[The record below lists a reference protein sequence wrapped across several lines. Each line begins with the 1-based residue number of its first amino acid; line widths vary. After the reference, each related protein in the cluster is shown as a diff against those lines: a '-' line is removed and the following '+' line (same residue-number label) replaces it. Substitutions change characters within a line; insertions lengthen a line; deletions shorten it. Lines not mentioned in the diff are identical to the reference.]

1 MSCPLAVH
9 LPGKHTLK
17 YRGFLAGR
25 RRVFRGFCIALR
37 HRSGHAAL
45 FQTPYMQK
53 TINSFELLNGGGI
66 MCRMRLQPIIVPG
79 WKNSGPDHWQSR
91 WQALLP
97 NARRIEQHDWE
108 SPCAADWIS
117 RLTAEVDEA
126 RSPVLL
132 VAHSLGCVISAALP
146 VPLRAKVAGAL
157 LVAPADVERP
167 DTPECLRGFAPIPR
181 QPLPFQSVVVA
192 SDNDPYCALERARI
206 FAADWGSRVV
216 VLPGAGHIN
225 AESGLADWPQG
236 LKLLGALRRRASWRI
251 PPPAKRIPPIPV
263 YDL

>member
-1 MSCPLAVH
+1 
-9 LPGKHTLK
+9 
-17 YRGFLAGR
+17 
-25 RRVFRGFCIALR
+25 
-37 HRSGHAAL
+37 
-45 FQTPYMQK
+45 MQK
-53 TINSFELLNGGGI
+53 TINSFELLVRGGI

-97 NARRIEQHDWE
+97 NARRIEQQDWE
-108 SPCAADWIS
+108 NPCAADWIS

-132 VAHSLGCVISAALP
+132 VAHSLGCLISASLP
-146 VPLRAKVAGAL
+146 VPLRAKVAGAM

-167 DTPECLRGFAPIPR
+167 DTPACLRGFAPIAR
-181 QPLPFQSVVVA
+181 QPLSFQSVVVA
-192 SDNDPYCALERARI
+192 SDNDPYCTLERAHA

-216 VLPGAGHIN
+216 VLAGAGHIN

-251 PPPAKRIPPIPV
+251 PPPPKRIPPVPL
-263 YDL
+263 YDF